1 MDERDVLDKA
11 ELACLDIVRSWRDQ
25 VNDTA
30 GQASSPRVLEVLI
43 QELEQLKH
51 AISARQ
57 IELTAQVRDQA
68 HARRQAQKISAS
80 LADRY
85 AGAGVA
91 LARRR
96 HPMTGTRL
104 VHQAR
109 VLTQDMPQVLDAMRA
124 GELGETQ
131 AAILVRETDG
141 LSKAHRAQITEQLR
155 ERWAVIGDRGLSE
168 TTRDLVARIAPDAL
182 ADRHA
187 KAAADRHVSYRS
199 APDAMLRLSALLP
212 LREGLACVQA
222 LQTAADSELT
232 NDESTAETASET
244 AKQSAGEPRSRRWRQ
259 AQADALVT
267 RITGTAPK
275 DLPPVGVKLNLM
287 IPIEALTG
295 DAGGFIDGY
304 GMIGGHLV
312 RDLIDE
318 CPEAQG
324 PQIWRLFTHGG
335 DLVGMESRARHYPG
349 LLKEFIRLR
358 DQRCRTPFCES
369 RVKQIDHIEPAAA
382 GGATSESNGRSC
394 CEWCNYV
401 KEHPDYQ
408 MTGDARCATTRIGAL
423 SVASTPPAPP
433 GKPPPTASRLER
445 RFIDIIWG
453 DLTSRGFTTPRR
465 Q

>member
-1 MDERDVLDKA
+1 MDERDVLDEA
-11 ELACLDIVRSWRDQ
+11 EVACLDVVRSWRDQ
-25 VNDTA
+25 VNATA
-30 GQASSPRVLEVLI
+30 GQAGSARVLEVLI
-43 QELEQLKH
+43 QEFEQLKH

-68 HARRQAQKISAS
+68 HARRRAQKVSAS

-104 VHQAR
+104 VHQAQ
-109 VLTQDMPQVLDAMRA
+109 VLTEDMPQVLAAMRA

-141 LSKAHRAQITEQLR
+141 LSRSERTRVIDELR
-155 ERWAVIGDRGLSE
+155 DRWAVIGDRGLSE
-168 TTRDLVARIAPDAL
+168 TTRDVVARIAPEAL
-182 ADRHA
+182 AARHA
-187 KAAADRHVSYRS
+187 RAAADRHVSYRS

-212 LREGLACVQA
+212 LRDGLACVQA
-222 LQTAADSELT
+222 LQAAAD
-232 NDESTAETASET
+232 TALKTGTVTQDTVEQDAQAAPDTS
-244 AKQSAGEPRSRRWRQ
+244 RSQRWRQ

-267 RITGTAPK
+267 RITGTAPQ
-275 DLPPVGVKLNLM
+275 DLPSVAVKVNLM

-295 DAGGFIDGY
+295 DAGGFVDGY

-312 RDLIDE
+312 RDLIDQ

-324 PQIWRLFTHGG
+324 PQIRRLFAHGG
-335 DLVGMESRARHYPG
+335 DLVGMESRARSYPG

-369 RVKQIDHIEPAAA
+369 RVKHIDHIKPAAA
-382 GGATSESNGRSC
+382 GGATSESIGRPC

-408 MTGDARCATTRIGAL
+408 MTGDARCATTRIGAV

-433 GKPPPTASRLER
+433 GKPPPTTSRWER

-453 DLTSRGFTTPRR
+453 DLTSAGFRAPRR